1 MERCSWFG
9 RPPDRPGHYDFEWVT
24 GPNPGYGFTSATNGW
39 EMTVG
44 DFEAAI
50 RDFLANDDP
59 ETGVM
64 ESAHSHADDG
74 AIASGLGR

>member
-1 MERCSWFG
+1 
-9 RPPDRPGHYDFEWVT
+9 
-24 GPNPGYGFTSATNGW
+24 
-39 EMTVG
+39 MTVG

-59 ETGVM
+59 ETGFM